1 MEKTSRIEIG
11 DLPANQKITQEEMRK
26 IAGGFA
32 WATFFGR
39 FEVGSVPDGDSDMD
53 DGWLYV
59 YDYVTG
65 ETTYY

>member
-1 MEKTSRIEIG
+1 METKPRITIN
-11 DLPANQKITQEEMRK
+11 DLHANQKITQKEMRK
-26 IAGGFA
+26 ITGGFA

-39 FEVGSVPDGDSDMD
+39 YEVGSVPDGDSDMD
-53 DGWLYV
+53 DSWYYV